1 MTNRGVPAIAIALI
15 AALGFT
21 GSASARTN
29 ALSVPTASKLARKL
43 AAKQVTGRDVVS
55 FHIYAPA
62 RVGRNRVAF
71 LYDDRTTANV
81 FCTARIVV
89 TRRVSSRTTTIRARF
104 AGSACK
110 GIPGDV
116 LATEAATRN
125 TVRAL
130 RGTAAATAD
139 SLDALE
145 RSVKRCRNLDVPR
158 ARRAAVAAILD
169 ISLVE
174 ALEGPNDAALGDF
187 VTALNNVQTTNTT
200 LTAGIA
206 GWTDYL
212 AAVRSLPAIPDPCAT
227 LQTWA
232 QAGWAADQS
241 PIDMAAYRAADERT
255 TVDQR
260 AISRAA
266 RFLARSGVFPRTV
279 QQFTPEGLL
288 LRLAPEFPGI
298 TGGKGKLTL
307 RKPALL

>member
-1 MTNRGVPAIAIALI
+1 MTKRGVPAVAIALI
-15 AALGFT
+15 VGLGIT
-21 GSASARTN
+21 GSASAQTK
-29 ALSVPTASKLARKL
+29 ALSVPTASKLARAL
-43 AAKQVTGRDVVS
+43 AAKQVQGRDVVS

-62 RVGRNRVAF
+62 RQGRNRVAF

-89 TRRVSSRTTTIRARF
+89 TRTVGVKKTVIRARF
-104 AGSACK
+104 RGPACK
-110 GIPGDV
+110 GIPADV
-116 LATEAATRN
+116 LAVEAATRN

-130 RGTAAATAD
+130 RGTTAATAD
-139 SLDALE
+139 SLNALE

-158 ARRAAVAAILD
+158 ARRTAVAAILD
-169 ISLVE
+169 VSLVE

-187 VTALNNVQTTNTT
+187 VTALGNVQTTNTT
-200 LTAGIA
+200 LAAGIA

-212 AAVRSLPAIPDPCAT
+212 AAIRSLPDIPDPCAT

-241 PIDMAAYRAADERT
+241 PIDMAAYRAVDQRT
-255 TVDQR
+255 AVDQR
-260 AISRAA
+260 AITRAA
-266 RFLARSGVFPRTV
+266 RYLARSGVFPRTV

-288 LRLAPEFPGI
+288 LRLAPEIPAI
-298 TGGKGKLTL
+298 TGGKSKLTL